1 MRETTMSEITDVVLP
16 ILQRIQADIG
26 KVRTDV
32 TDLKSEVLDQREIL
46 EQVKGYVTFTVGLH
60 GENRADIQAIQ
71 AELADLKKRLA
82 VLESRS

>member
-1 MRETTMSEITDVVLP
+1 MSEISDVVLP
-16 ILQRIQADIG
+16 ILQRIQADVG
-26 KVRTDV
+26 KVRADV
-32 TDLKSEVLDQREIL
+32 TELKGDVRDQREIL

-71 AELADLKKRLA
+71 TEITDLKKRLA